1 MLYVKSQE
9 LALRHGD
16 GECELNQ
23 VIRDDAVV
31 GLDVEARELR
41 ERWLHEDG
49 IEGVAEGEDAR
60 AMYGRFEAPWRCPA
74 Q

>member
-1 MLYVKSQE
+1 
-9 LALRHGD
+9 
-16 GECELNQ
+16 
-23 VIRDDAVV
+23 V

-41 ERWLHEDG
+41 ERWLHEDE

-60 AMYGRFEAPWRCPA
+60 AMYGRFEAPWRRPA